1 MMKKCRIYLSLTIV
15 VISGLKGIAQIRK
28 DIRIPDIPGY
38 ITLKCDFH
46 MHTIFSDGKVWPG
59 IRVEEAWRDG
69 LDVISITDHLNYKW
83 SFLEGYINSNDLNTA
98 YNIAKLTA
106 NRMGIVLIKGAEIN
120 RDMAPGHFNI
130 LFAEDLNQLTDS
142 DFFLA
147 LNKAKGQGAFIQWN
161 HPGIGQKKP
170 FKWFNIHDQLYNQGL
185 INGIEVYNQNTFY
198 PEAVTWASDKNL
210 TVTANSDIHELID
223 MVVDKN
229 SHRPITL
236 VFAKD
241 RSIDAIRDAM
251 FKGRTIA
258 YFDNRLVGHLDQLQ
272 QLFNAAVKT
281 VDLPMII
288 ENKKKYIE
296 FRNNSDIDF
305 ELELFQEDE
314 GAGLPQSLRLD
325 SNCSKMYYAKPNN
338 AIANSKLFKAKY
350 IVKNLISISGENVIV
365 EFIFKKIGVLEN
377 HPYLK
382 KKYPKVN

>member
-1 MMKKCRIYLSLTIV
+1 MIFMMKKCRIYLSLTIV

-251 FKGRTIA
+251 
-258 YFDNRLVGHLDQLQ
+258 
-272 QLFNAAVKT
+272 
-281 VDLPMII
+281 
-288 ENKKKYIE
+288 
-296 FRNNSDIDF
+296 
-305 ELELFQEDE
+305 
-314 GAGLPQSLRLD
+314 
-325 SNCSKMYYAKPNN
+325 
-338 AIANSKLFKAKY
+338 
-350 IVKNLISISGENVIV
+350 
-365 EFIFKKIGVLEN
+365 
-377 HPYLK
+377 
-382 KKYPKVN
+382 